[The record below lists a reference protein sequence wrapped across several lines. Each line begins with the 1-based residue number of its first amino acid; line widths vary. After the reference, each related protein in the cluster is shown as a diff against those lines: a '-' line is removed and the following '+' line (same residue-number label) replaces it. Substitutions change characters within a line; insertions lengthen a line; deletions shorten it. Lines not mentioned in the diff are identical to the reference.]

1 MVGDDMDRVCRSLGT
16 TAALG
21 VLVGLAVAQALTAVA
36 GAIVMDMP
44 LGEVVA
50 SYMATNLAIAVSF
63 AICGG
68 VLAWYRPRNLVG
80 WLLLGVGLAQGT
92 TAAVTPL
99 LVAGAAND
107 WPAAVM
113 SGLATAYAYGWPWSI
128 GLLLPMS
135 LLVFPDGR
143 LPSRRWRIAVAVI
156 VVIGVGFVV
165 MMGSEPG
172 NVTLGDGQV
181 VTHPLTL
188 STHADLAG
196 LWAVVG
202 IAVLG
207 NFLAALAALVGRY
220 RRGTEVVRRQ
230 LLWLVLGVVGAIV
243 IPLPTTTLG
252 TGPILLILAICLIPT
267 AIAIAVLRHNLL
279 DIRLV
284 VSRAA
289 LWLALTAVVIGGYVG
304 LVAVFGMRLADRS
317 SSILAALLVAL
328 VFNPLRLWGQGLV
341 DRLFYGH
348 GRDPVRAIARVEDE
362 LGRSSDLPGLLE
374 AIRNTLR
381 LPYVALER
389 LDADGDHVVASTGAP
404 RDPGRDL
411 HRVVLTYADVRVADL
426 VVGLRAGERRVR
438 PADARVL
445 DLLAA
450 PLAVAV
456 HATALSI
463 ALQQSRERLV
473 EARELERRRLR
484 RDLHDGLGPTLT
496 GVTFKADAARNLLR
510 VEPDR
515 ADDLLGSLQADV
527 RDAIADI
534 RRLIHDL
541 RPPALDDLGLL
552 GALRQHA
559 DQVNGERLGGLAVG
573 FQTPPALPPLP
584 AAVEVAAYRVTVEAL
599 TNAAR
604 HARARQA
611 TVRLSVGDTL
621 EVEVVDD
628 GPVRVGT
635 WQPGVG
641 LTAMGERVSELGGTL
656 EVGPG
661 PAGGRVLAT
670 FPLGTA

>member
-1 MVGDDMDRVCRSLGT
+1 MDRVGRSPGT

-21 VLVGLAVAQALTAVA
+21 VLVGLAAAQAVTAVG
-36 GAIVMDMP
+36 GAFVTDMS
-44 LGEVVA
+44 LTDVVA

-68 VLAWYRPRNLVG
+68 VLAWYRPRNVIG
-80 WLLLGVGLAQGT
+80 WLLLAVGLAQGT

-99 LVAGAAND
+99 LVAGAARD
-107 WPAAVM
+107 WPDAVM

-128 GLLLPMS
+128 GLLLPMA
-135 LLVFPDGR
+135 LLLFPDGR
-143 LPSRRWRIAVAVI
+143 LPSSRWRVVPAAV
-156 VVIGVGFVV
+156 VVVGFGFVT

-181 VTHPLTL
+181 VAHPLTL
-188 STHADLAG
+188 ANHADLEG

-207 NFLAALAALVGRY
+207 SFVVALVALISRY
-220 RRGTEVVRRQ
+220 RRGSEVVRRQ
-230 LLWLVLGVVGAIV
+230 MLWLLLGVLGAIV

-252 TGPILLILAICLIPT
+252 TGPILLILAICLIPA

-289 LWLALTAVVIGGYVG
+289 LWLTLSAMVIGSYVG
-304 LVAVFGMRLADRS
+304 LVALFGMRLADRS
-317 SSILAALLVAL
+317 SSIVAALLVAL
-328 VFNPLRLWGQGLV
+328 AFNPLRLWGQKLV

-348 GRDPVRAIARVEDE
+348 GRDPVRAIAHVEDE
-362 LGRSSDLPGLLE
+362 LGRSDDLPGLLE
-374 AIRNTLR
+374 VIRRTLR
-381 LPYVALER
+381 LPHVALER
-389 LDADGDHVVASTGAP
+389 QDDDERVVVASAGAP
-404 RDPGRDL
+404 PADL
-411 HRVVLTYADVRVADL
+411 ARAVHRVALTYADVHVADL
-426 VVGLRAGERRVR
+426 VVGLRGGERRVR

-445 DLLAA
+445 NLLAA

-456 HATALSI
+456 HATMLSF

-473 EARELERRRLR
+473 ETREVERRRLR

-510 VEPDR
+510 AEPDR
-515 ADDLLGSLQADV
+515 ADDLLGSLQSDV

-559 DQVNGERLGGLAVG
+559 DQVNGGRVDGLTVAME
-573 FQTPPALPPLP
+573 TPPALPPLP

-599 TNAAR
+599 TNVAR

-611 TVRLSVGDTL
+611 TVRLSIDDRL
-621 EVEVVDD
+621 QIEVVDD
-628 GPVRVGT
+628 GPVRGGT
-635 WQPGVG
+635 WRPGVG
-641 LTAMGERVSELGGTL
+641 LTAMGERVDELGGTL
-656 EVGPG
+656 ELGPC

-670 FPLGTA
+670 FPLGGI